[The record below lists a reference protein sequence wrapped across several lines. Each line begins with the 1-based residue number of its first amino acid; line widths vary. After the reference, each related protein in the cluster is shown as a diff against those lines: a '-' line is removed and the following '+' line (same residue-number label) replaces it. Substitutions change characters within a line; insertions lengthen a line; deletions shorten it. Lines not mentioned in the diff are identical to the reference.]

1 MIGTIFD
8 KKNQLSNYQPGDDVR
23 ELTAKIQQDY
33 HEGVRILNRS
43 WTELNDRSVIE
54 DENNGQLM
62 FNAYVDTG
70 VTDPNEGWKWRG
82 TRSKAR
88 NKGIAMHA
96 QLTANFL
103 IPLFVAQNENDEV
116 DKDYSE
122 VMRELVEWL
131 AQPCNSN
138 YQKSFLQVAFGM
150 MYNPVTYMGAE
161 FFRVMQDIKEETA
174 DGKFSKKEVM
184 DEVLSGFQAPL
195 YSSSQI
201 LISNA
206 YERNLQRQKAI
217 TEVLYKSY
225 DEMEAKYRNH
235 PNFEF
240 VKRGT
245 RSIYNQDDGKFYD
258 VKDDDHPN
266 LVPEEIYKNRREDL
280 EVPFVGGIY
289 LGDPNVDANPMK
301 HRDHR
306 NRPKYNKVP
315 FGYTRIGE
323 HFFYYKS
330 MMNALQW
337 DDMAYDAMDE
347 VIFNRAMLE
356 TEIPVAISGV
366 DKVDSNVIFPNAVIA
381 LENTD
386 SKVTPLLPP
395 SNLQG
400 GIAALREREA
410 SMEEGSSINK
420 TTEGQLPEASQKA
433 FNVAQAT
440 ANARK
445 IIGSIGKSLGE
456 SMIAYGDLMKDII
469 LNHVT
474 IPQVEELVGG
484 EMKMKYKTF
493 ILDAKEGKSDD
504 RKIEFDESLIGLELT
519 EDEKMEES
527 LKLLE
532 KSDWP
537 KKKPG
542 LKRVNPSLFA
552 KHRFLTKIDL
562 EEMFTKNNEFMQ
574 PLLLGLRAQMID
586 DPFTDHEEFTRMI
599 YHSFFQ
605 SEGEKLMKENSQQI
619 PGLPQIPAGGPPQP
633 QPTPIANNV
642 GANQVL

>member
-8 KKNQLSNYQPGDDVR
+8 KTKQLSGYQPNNAVR
-23 ELTAKIQQDY
+23 ELTAKVQQDY
-33 HEGVRILNRS
+33 HEGFRILERS
-43 WTELNDRSVIE
+43 WTELNDRTVID
-54 DENNGQLM
+54 DENNGQAM
-62 FNAYVDTG
+62 FNAFVDT
-70 VTDPNEGWKWRG
+70 TFEDPNESWKHRG
-82 TRSKAR
+82 TRSMAR

-116 DKDYSE
+116 DRDYSE

-161 FFRVMQDIKEETA
+161 FFRVMQDIKEETSN
-174 DGKFSKKEVM
+174 GKFSKKEVM
-184 DEVLSGFQAPL
+184 DEILSGFQAPL
-195 YSSSQI
+195 YSSTQI

-217 TEVLYKSY
+217 NEVLYKSY
-225 DEMEAKYRNH
+225 DEMEAKYGEH
-235 PNFEF
+235 PNWHF
-240 VKRGT
+240 VQAGR
-245 RSIYNQDDGKFYD
+245 RSVYSQDDGLFYD
-258 VKDDDHPN
+258 VRDDDHPT
-266 LVPEEIYKNRREDL
+266 LVAEEIYKNRREDL
-280 EVPFVGGIY
+280 EVPFLGGIY
-289 LGDPNVDANPMK
+289 LGDTNVEANPMK

-315 FGYTRIGE
+315 FGYMRIGE
-323 HFFYYKS
+323 HFFFYKS

-337 DDMAYDAMDE
+337 DDKAYDAMDE
-347 VIFNRAMLE
+347 VVFNRSMLE
-356 TEIPVAISGV
+356 TDIPVAISGV
-366 DKVDSNVIFPNAVIA
+366 DKVDSSVVFPGAVIA
-381 LENTD
+381 LEDKD
-386 SKVTPLLPP
+386 SKITPLMPN
-395 SNLQG
+395 SNLQA
-400 GIAALREREA
+400 GINALREREA
-410 SMEEGSSINK
+410 SMEQGSAINK

-445 IIGSIGKSLGE
+445 LIGAVGKSLGE

-469 LNHVT
+469 LNHIT

-484 EMKMKYKTF
+484 EMKLKYKTF
-493 ILDAKEGKSDD
+493 ILDAKEGKSED
-504 RKIEFDESLIGLELT
+504 RKIVFDEALIGRQMT
-519 EDEKMEES
+519 EDEKLEEG

-532 KSDWP
+532 ESDWP

-542 LKRVNPSLFA
+542 LKRVNPSLFS

-574 PLLLGLRAQMID
+574 PLLLGLRAQMIN
-586 DPFTDHEEFTRMI
+586 DPFTNHEEFTRMI

-605 SEGEKLMKENSQQI
+605 TEGEKLMKEDAQQI
-619 PGLPQIPAGGPPQP
+619 PGLPQMGGGAPPPFQP
-633 QPTPIANNV
+633 PANNV
-642 GANQVL
+642 GSAQII